1 MRISLP
7 YLAAALTIAI
17 AATGITSLQQQNL
30 QVLKRRSEG
39 LTTAQLQ
46 ETVGQERDRLSILGK
61 LPNFGF
67 RNLAA
72 DAVFLNFLQYF
83 GDEDARAK
91 TGYDLSPEYFEIALD
106 RDPYFRDGYF
116 FLSGSS
122 SLFAGLPERTIGIID
137 RNLPRL
143 TPTLPERAYYVW
155 RYKATDELLFMGDSA
170 AAARSFGKVVKW
182 AAAYPDAEGRMMGGA
197 AAASMVHLQR
207 KPTSRSARIGAWTM
221 VLSSALDKG
230 TRNRAIREIT
240 ALGGRFE
247 PDGKGAVRIVTP
259 GQD

>member
-1 MRISLP
+1 MRLP

-17 AATGITSLQQQNL
+17 ATTGITTLQQQNL
-30 QVLKRRSEG
+30 VLLKERAQG
-39 LTTAQLQ
+39 LTMAQMDK
-46 ETVGQERDRLSILGK
+46 TVQQERDRLSILSK
-61 LPNFGF
+61 LPDFGF
-67 RNLAA
+67 RNLVA
-72 DAVFLNFLQYF
+72 DQVFLSFLQYF
-83 GDEDARAK
+83 GDDNARAK
-91 TGYDLSPEYFEIALD
+91 TGYDVSPDYFDVALE

-137 RNLPRL
+137 RNLPKL

-155 RYKATDELLFMGDSA
+155 RYKATDELLFMGDSQA
-170 AAARSFGKVVKW
+170 AGRSFSKVVEW
-182 AAAYPDAEGRMMGGA
+182 AAAYPDAEGQMMA
-197 AAASMVHLQR
+197 AAAEASRMHLWR

-230 TRNRAIREIT
+230 TRDRAIREINL
-240 ALGGRFE
+240 LGGRLE

-259 GQD
+259 TQD